1 MMDRRNQTLPA
12 SIEILESLILMSAS
26 SIEGTDAG
34 EWISGTSLDDAI
46 QAGAGDD
53 EIHSS
58 MGHNLI
64 DGGSGTDTLVVY
76 EGFRADFHVQRF
88 SDGRVLVE
96 GPGLNGQSVINEL
109 QSVERIAFNDE
120 MVLTKDLI
128 VSDQT
133 LNDQPDVVSAAGDSG
148 DVGNDHAND
157 QDSDLPESE
166 DEGSERSGSAKSTS
180 ARSGSAKSASAK
192 SVSDKSASRHST
204 SDKSSSGK
212 SASEKSASE
221 KSASEKS
228 ASEKSASE
236 KSASE
241 KSASEKS
248 SSGKSAKSQVSNQSP
263 QSASVQSATSQQT
276 KPSQKSK
283 DATLPSVTV
292 ESANLSPIARRD
304 EYRVAADQSLVGNVL
319 LNDADPDPDQ
329 LQVSLATRPQ
339 HGSVVLNRDGDF
351 SYIPQQGFTGTD
363 TFRYQLSDGRGG
375 LTVGA
380 VAIDVQPAERPLS
393 AAPVAVDDSFRFEA
407 DVMLSASVSGNDSG
421 VAGPISELRYE
432 LIDDVDSGKLDFYAD
447 GSFDYVASEP
457 PTVATFR
464 YRIIDSTGGV
474 SVARVELIPSGRPGP
489 VPQVAEPPAA
499 VERVDPA
506 PPVAELPAPL
516 PPEPAPP
523 EPPPMAVPVGL
534 PPDADADVIAAAA
547 DEPLVVNVLQNDSD
561 PDGDELVVVS
571 HTQTEHGTVTVSED
585 GTLTYSAD
593 SGFTG
598 IDFLYYSVSDGDQ
611 TDQATIIIH
620 VDATGELPEG
630 VSDVV
635 AAEMVLSP
643 IVFDLNEDGLIGVTG
658 ETTARDK
665 SGITSIGRTVEFD
678 LDADGRAESI
688 EWIDGRGDGF
698 LVDSSQIRG
707 TDIDGRALFGDEGG
721 RYANGF
727 EKLELFD
734 RDGNGLI
741 EVQEF
746 GRLRLWV
753 DNGDGVLQ
761 AGELETLQRHD
772 VFAIDTRMELT
783 ADGLMQSVA
792 FVGNDA
798 EILIEDVWFAEQDAE
813 PEGAPTTDNPDN
825 QDPDANPDL
834 ISVNANTDVVAQVLT
849 NDRDVDGGTLRVVS
863 HTRAIHGE
871 VVVTDDGQLR
881 YTPDTDFVGNDYVQY
896 TISDGQGGTDT
907 AIAVLQVRPVAAG
920 VGQADGP
927 DAGANG
933 ASVSGTISGTVWQDV
948 NQNGLREDSEQGRG
962 DGVFVSL
969 LNGQGVVT
977 QSVHTGADGEFT
989 FDDLADGR
997 YSIRINQS
1005 SLPSVS
1011 GQQAQLTWQDVNSDF
1026 LNAVDSDFDQQTG
1039 ESSVVSIGSSQSV
1052 VQIDAGYY
1060 FA

>member
-12 SIEILESLILMSAS
+12 SIEILEPLILMSAS
-26 SIEGTDAG
+26 SIEGTDVG

-46 QAGAGDD
+46 QAGGGDD
-53 EIHSS
+53 EIHAS

-76 EGFRADFHVQRF
+76 EGLRADFAIQRF
-88 SDGRVLVE
+88 PDSRVLVE
-96 GPGLNGQSVINEL
+96 GPGLNGVPVVNEL
-109 QSVERIAFNDE
+109 QNVERIAFNDE
-120 MVLTKDLI
+120 MVLTDDLA
-128 VSDQT
+128 VADQT
-133 LNDQPDVVSAAGDSG
+133 LSDQSDVASTVQESAAAAPDPQI
-148 DVGNDHAND
+148 DDET
-157 QDSDLPESE
+157 DLREPEE
-166 DEGSERSGSAKSTS
+166 E
-180 ARSGSAKSASAK
+180 GSAKSASAK
-192 SVSDKSASRHST
+192 SASA
-204 SDKSSSGK
+204 K
-212 SASEKSASE
+212 SASEKSASA
-221 KSASEKS
+221 KSGSARSASEKS
-228 ASEKSASE
+228 DSAKSVSDKSNSSHSTSEKSGSAKSGSA
-236 KSASE
+236 KSASD
-241 KSASEKS
+241 KSG
-248 SSGKSAKSQVSNQSP
+248 SGKSASVKSS
-263 QSASVQSATSQQT
+263 SANSAKSESSVKSVQSDSAS
-276 KPSQKSK
+276 P
-283 DATLPSVTV
+283 AVIV
-292 ESANLSPIARRD
+292 EPQPVNHAPLTRND
-304 EYRVAADQSLVGNVL
+304 EYRVTAEQSLVGNVL
-319 LNDADPDPDQ
+319 ANDSDPDADQ
-329 LQVSLATRPQ
+329 LQVSLAAQPQ

-375 LTVGA
+375 LTVGI
-380 VAIDVQPAERPLS
+380 VTIDVRPTEQPEPAV
-393 AAPVAVDDSFRFEA
+393 PVAEDDVFRFEA
-407 DVMLSASVSGNDSG
+407 GIPLSANVSGNDQG
-421 VAGPISELRYE
+421 GAGATSELLYE
-432 LIDDVDSGKLDFYAD
+432 LIEDVDSGQLDFHPD
-447 GSFDYVASEP
+447 GSFDYVADEQPAS
-457 PTVATFR
+457 ASFQ
-464 YRIIDSTGGV
+464 YRVTDSSGAV
-474 SVARVELIPSGRPGP
+474 SLAQVELIPTARP
-489 VPQVAEPPAA
+489 VPLPLAAEPVA
-499 VERVDPA
+499 VESTDPA
-506 PPVAELPAPL
+506 PPVAEWPAPL

-523 EPPPMAVPVGL
+523 EPPAVPVDFQ
-534 PPDADADVIAAAA
+534 PDADADVIAAAVG
-547 DEPLVVNVLQNDSD
+547 EPLVVNVLQNDSD
-561 PDGDELVVVS
+561 PDGDALTVVS
-571 HTQTEHGTVTVSED
+571 HTQAEHGTVTVSAD

-593 SGFTG
+593 DGFTG

-611 TDQATIIIH
+611 TDQATIVIH
-620 VDATGELPEG
+620 VNATGELPDGLDES
-630 VSDVV
+630 VT
-635 AAEMVLSP
+635 AEMVVSP
-643 IVFDLNEDGLIGVTG
+643 IVFDLNEDGQIGVTG

-665 SGITSIGRTVEFD
+665 SGITEIGRTVEFD

-688 EWIDGRGDGF
+688 EWIDGRGDAF

-741 EVQEF
+741 EAQEF

-813 PEGAPTTDNPDN
+813 PEIAPPGDSSDNSDN

-834 ISVNANTDVVAQVLT
+834 ISVVANTDVVAQVLN
-849 NDRDVDGGTLRVVS
+849 NDRDGDGGTLRVVS

-881 YTPDTDFVGNDYVQY
+881 YTPDPDFVGNDYVQY

-907 AIAVLQVRPVAAG
+907 AIAVLQVRPVAGA
-920 VGQADGP
+920 GQADWP
-927 DAGANG
+927 DAGASE
-933 ASVSGTISGTVWQDV
+933 ASASGTISGTVWQDV

-969 LNGQGVVT
+969 LNGEGVVT
-977 QSVHTGADGEFT
+977 QSVHTDSAGAFT
-989 FDDLADGR
+989 FDDLAEGR
-997 YSIRINQS
+997 YSIRIDQN
-1005 SLPSVS
+1005 SLPSAA

-1026 LNAVDSDFDQQTG
+1026 LNAVDSDIDRQTG
-1039 ESSVVSIGSSQSV
+1039 ESSTVGIGSAQSLV
-1052 VQIDAGYY
+1052 RIDAGYY